1 MSALRRSPRKNKLL
15 SYKDASSTSSDDE
28 LAGPSRPHTQ
38 ARDTASPAPSS
49 TQEQSPDYSA
59 SQSPTQP
66 ASMPFSSDKRNGRLD
81 LALFDPWN
89 VIKLSKDADWEN
101 WHTALLDGLEAVDER
116 LPYVLDGRLCDP
128 AIGDAMTDDQ
138 ICMAI
143 YLAYGT
149 PYNMVTSEEVTQY
162 KAEIREH
169 MLDYRMLLR
178 VGSTCLMKS
187 LSVSAKQH
195 VHGIKGFIQVFDAL
209 RKQYATYDF
218 RAKTRLYSKWS
229 RLTFNKGELVTAF
242 ISKFQLA
249 LHLYESSSEHVPPQ
263 IVFQEFLIAVSAN
276 PNGSRFIETLSYT
289 SIDKTT
295 MDDVYSRLRS
305 FYESNIFKLDHT
317 AAVTTSTSD
326 TTPPADSG
334 RGGKGDRGGRG
345 RGRGGRGRGG
355 SNQDQST
362 STVTEGDK
370 EDRGKVWCPYHW
382 AFGDHF
388 PSQCKQKN
396 DPKKIAATKQRA
408 AIAAATTESTPPAP
422 PPAPT
427 APAKPAT
434 SNLVTGYQWTN
445 ATIIPNQQA
454 AVTTSASENPLRWM
468 LDSGT
473 TAHMTPYRSSYI
485 NFTYQRMPIQTATGD
500 VFWAEGYG
508 DILLDLAAIDGSLMG
523 SITLHKVYHAP
534 ALAASLISISGL
546 LSQGISV
553 QFDDPHAILHLKGSP
568 DPIGYAV
575 LESSHFWLNVG
586 SSNSILT
593 LMTEEYPESLT
604 PSAGAY
610 HTTVKLAD
618 GTTPIPLELAHR
630 RMVHAGERRVKNT
643 VRHADGLSLKSGT
656 AIPDHCVPCIKG
668 KGHALPFGR
677 NKRVKSA
684 PGEVLH
690 IDVWGPISIR
700 SIRHQRYFL
709 TITDDASRFTWLYL
723 MTSRDEVLECYK
735 QVEAFLHTQ
744 LSMTVRR
751 VCGDNA
757 AEHTPLA
764 RYLAERGMVWDS
776 SPPYTPQLNGIPEI
790 ENRWLVEPLVAVM
803 TEHKLPK
810 HLWGEVI
817 QGVNYTCNRLWH
829 SKIDRTP
836 YEALFG
842 RKPDIST
849 LRALGCQCWYLLDK
863 SLRPTKLHPHMHEA
877 RLLGY
882 DERGNYSLY
891 DVETRSLVR
900 SRHVV
905 FNETTL
911 RDIPNS
917 GDVIPI
923 THFDTA
929 QDSIPESPTAER
941 FVPLEFVE
949 NAHTP
954 TAPPPPR
961 APATPLEP
969 IQPLD
974 PFWTLPRWMTDA
986 NPGLLQDTEDTAVEA
1001 QSSDEAVARDDAQEG
1016 GAIVEL
1022 RRSGRVRRPPNR
1034 PLDSEFRS
1042 FLTDKSPAACARVHL
1057 LTAPLDTDLVHMLTT

>member
-1 MSALRRSPRKNKLL
+1 MSAPRRSPRKKNKLL
-15 SYKDASSTSSDDE
+15 SYADASSTSSDDE

-38 ARDTASPAPSS
+38 VRDCTSPAPSS
-49 TQEQSPDYSA
+49 IQERLFDYST
-59 SQSPTQP
+59 QSAT
-66 ASMPFSSDKRNGRLD
+66 MPFNSDRRNTRLD
-81 LALFDPWN
+81 TSLFDPWN
-89 VIKLSKDADWEN
+89 KVKLSKDADWER
-101 WHTALLDGLEAVDER
+101 WHTCLLKGLKAVDER

-128 AIGDAMTDDQ
+128 SVGDIMTNEQ
-138 ICMAI
+138 VCMAI

-149 PYNMVTSEEVTQY
+149 PYNMVTPEEVTQY
-162 KAEIREH
+162 KSEIREH
-169 MLDYRMLLR
+169 ILDYRMLER
-178 VGSTCLMKS
+178 IGSTCLMKS
-187 LSVSAKQH
+187 LSNSADEH
-195 VHGIKGFIQVFDAL
+195 VHGIDGFLEVFEAL

-218 RAKTRLYSKWS
+218 RTKTRLYSKW
-229 RLTFNKGELVTAF
+229 LKITFNKGDTAMTF
-242 ISKFQLA
+242 ISKFQSA
-249 LHLYESSSEHVPPQ
+249 LHLYESSSEPIPPQ
-263 IVFQEFLIAVSAN
+263 IVFQTFILAVSAN

-289 SIDKTT
+289 TIDKTT
-295 MDDVYSRLRS
+295 LDDVYSRLRT

-317 AAVTTSTSD
+317 AADVGEEVEKVIEELEVV
-326 TTPPADSG
+326 AAEAAVV
-334 RGGKGDRGGRG
+334 
-345 RGRGGRGRGG
+345 GG

-396 DPKKIAATKQRA
+396 DPKKIAAAKQRA

-422 PPAPT
+422 SPAPT
-427 APAKPAT
+427 APAKSAT

-677 NKRVKSA
+677 NKRIKSA

-690 IDVWGPISIR
+690 LDVWGPISIR

-723 MTSRDEVLECYK
+723 LTSRDEVLDCYR

-744 LSMTVRR
+744 LGMTVRR

-764 RYLAERGMVWDS
+764 KYLAERGIVWDS
-776 SPPYTPQLNGIPEI
+776 TPPYTPQLNGIPEI
-790 ENRWLVEPLVAVM
+790 KNRWLVEPLVAVM

-829 SKIDRTP
+829 RKIDRTP
-836 YEALFG
+836 YESF
-842 RKPDIST
+842 I
-849 LRALGCQCWYLLDK
+849 
-863 SLRPTKLHPHMHEA
+863 RPKT
-877 RLLGY
+877 
-882 DERGNYSLY
+882 
-891 DVETRSLVR
+891 
-900 SRHVV
+900 
-905 FNETTL
+905 
-911 RDIPNS
+911 
-917 GDVIPI
+917 
-923 THFDTA
+923 
-929 QDSIPESPTAER
+929 
-941 FVPLEFVE
+941 
-949 NAHTP
+949 
-954 TAPPPPR
+954 
-961 APATPLEP
+961 
-969 IQPLD
+969 
-974 PFWTLPRWMTDA
+974 
-986 NPGLLQDTEDTAVEA
+986 
-1001 QSSDEAVARDDAQEG
+1001 
-1016 GAIVEL
+1016 
-1022 RRSGRVRRPPNR
+1022 
-1034 PLDSEFRS
+1034 
-1042 FLTDKSPAACARVHL
+1042 
-1057 LTAPLDTDLVHMLTT
+1057 